1 VTRRQEIP
9 WTRIAVEATAIV
21 ASILLAFSI
30 DAWWGEHQERE
41 HERQLLGSLLAE
53 FNQNRVELDRA
64 LNSFTVSRKSVTRVL
79 MFAGQNLGD
88 DDKDVIGQNVF
99 TLFDYWTFDPS
110 TGAIDSLLNAGQLN
124 LIQNLELRTRLAGWS
139 GLVSDYKEE
148 ERELD
153 YVAFR
158 EFGPYYKKIAPLRN
172 VDEISPGLFQSQWQG
187 AINDVE
193 FLNHLGQLSYILE
206 SNIIEASDIGREID
220 LIITLIATELE
231 Q

>member
-1 VTRRQEIP
+1 MTRRQEIP

-41 HERQLLGSLLAE
+41 HERQVLESLLAE

-79 MFAGQNLGD
+79 MFAGQNLSD

-99 TLFDYWTFDPS
+99 ALFDYWTFDPS
-110 TGAIDSLLNAGQLN
+110 TGAIDSLLNAGQLD

-153 YVAFR
+153 YVAYR
-158 EFGPYYKKIAPLRN
+158 EFGPYYKKIAPLPN

-193 FLNHLGQLSYILE
+193 FLNHLGRLSYILE